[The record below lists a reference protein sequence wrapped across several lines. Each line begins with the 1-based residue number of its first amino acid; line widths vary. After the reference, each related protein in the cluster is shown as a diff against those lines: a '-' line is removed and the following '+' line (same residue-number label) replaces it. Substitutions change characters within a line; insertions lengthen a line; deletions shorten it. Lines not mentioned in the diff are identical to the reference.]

1 MGRNIELLAAG
12 IVRDIWF
19 RSLDHRNTYLRR
31 LDDRKINYQL
41 METLERDD
49 GSVIIRLLQQH
60 NSSDLIQL

>member
-19 RSLDHRNTYLRR
+19 RSLDHRNTYLKR
-31 LDDRKINYQL
+31 LDDRKINYQI

-49 GSVIIRLLQQH
+49 GSVIIRLLQQY
-60 NSSDLIQL
+60 NSSDLIQI

>member
-12 IVRDIWF
+12 IVRDIRF
-19 RSLDHRNTYLRR
+19 SSSDHLRTYLRR
-31 LDDRKINYQL
+31 LDDRKITYQL

-49 GSVIIRLLQQH
+49 GSVIIRILQQY

>member
-19 RSLDHRNTYLRR
+19 RSLDHRNTYLKR
-31 LDDRKINYQL
+31 LDDRKINYHL
-41 METLERDD
+41 METLECDD
-49 GSVIIRLLQQH
+49 GSVIIRLLQQY